1 MNCTVV
7 GRSFCKSEWRKHW
20 QNLELIRIQACST
33 RSYSGK
39 VVEIGKSNIKK
50 YIYIYPKLMV
60 KQLGDRTTVVQSLQS
75 PFRLHE
81 PPSAEQQGG
90 CKKIAMF
97 IQNKLN
103 KCLRLFQ

>member
-1 MNCTVV
+1 
-7 GRSFCKSEWRKHW
+7 
-20 QNLELIRIQACST
+20 
-33 RSYSGK
+33 
-39 VVEIGKSNIKK
+39 
-50 YIYIYPKLMV
+50 MV

-103 KCLRLFQ
+103 KCLRLLLQKIMQRQNRE

>member
-1 MNCTVV
+1 
-7 GRSFCKSEWRKHW
+7 
-20 QNLELIRIQACST
+20 
-33 RSYSGK
+33 
-39 VVEIGKSNIKK
+39 
-50 YIYIYPKLMV
+50 MV

-103 KCLRLFQ
+103 KCLTVSVIDYAKTEQRIKLTNKVLKVI